1 MGTVVNENV
10 VDESGSAIIG
20 LLHQAAEA
28 TKADYEHATQTAHQ
42 LAMQLRA
49 TEDRAEKLQEQV
61 KYLEQ
66 QALQAENWLQRIHE
80 EVENTFFRNRQERG
94 DRLESQQRTP

>member
-1 MGTVVNENV
+1 MSENV

-49 TEDRAEKLQEQV
+49 IEDRAEKLQEQV

-80 EVENTFFRNRQERG
+80 EIENTFFRSRQER
-94 DRLESQQRTP
+94 DRLESRQRTP